1 MTQYSMTIVA
11 KNKLQRFVEK
21 ANENLFPQILRVYH
35 RIIFNVRLS
44 QYNLVNVH
52 FRNGQ
57 N

>member
-44 QYNLVNVH
+44 QFTLSL
-52 FRNGQ
+52 
-57 N
+57 